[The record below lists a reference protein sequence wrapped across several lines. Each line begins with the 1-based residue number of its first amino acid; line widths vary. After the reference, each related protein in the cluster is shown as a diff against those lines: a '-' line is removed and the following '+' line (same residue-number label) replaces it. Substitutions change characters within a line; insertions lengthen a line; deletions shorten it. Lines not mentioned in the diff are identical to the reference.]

1 MKTNLLYLDTETTGN
16 THDDRLC
23 QIAYILESPGN
34 ALVQFESLYNPEKK
48 IPPEA
53 SAVTHITN
61 KMVVDQPTF
70 KSSSQYPEIKKL
82 VEDQHTVFIAH
93 NAVFDIAILKND
105 DIVVDKFICTLR
117 VARHL
122 DPEGKIPRYNL
133 QYLRYFL
140 EIEIDA
146 PAHDALGDVLV
157 LRELFPRLYRS
168 VAREL
173 SIDVPEVITEYNDQI
188 ITAMIEIS
196 SHPSIMRSFTFGK
209 YIGKTVE
216 EVSKIDRGYLQ
227 WMLNEKQKNPSSEE
241 DWIYTL
247 KYFLNNKNP
256 QLF

>member
-1 MKTNLLYLDTETTGN
+1 MNTNLLFLDTETTGN

-23 QIAYILESPGN
+23 QIAYILESHTKEIT
-34 ALVQFESLYNPEKK
+34 QFESLYNPGKK

-61 KMVVDQPTF
+61 KMVADKPLFQDSPDY
-70 KSSSQYPEIKKL
+70 SDIKKL
-82 VEDQHTVFIAH
+82 VEDPDTVFIAH
-93 NAVFDIAILKND
+93 NAVFDIAMLKNEH
-105 DIVVDKFICTLR
+105 INVEKFICTLR

-122 DPEGKIPRYNL
+122 DRDGKIPRYNL

-157 LRELFPRLYRS
+157 LRELFPRLYKS
-168 VAREL
+168 VAKEL
-173 SIDVPEVITEYNDQI
+173 SIEVPEIITEYNEQVLDR
-188 ITAMIEIS
+188 MIEIS

-216 EVSKIDRGYLQ
+216 EVAQIDRGYLE
-227 WMLNEKQKNPSSEE
+227 WMLNEKRKNPSSEE

-247 KYFLNNKNP
+247 EYYLNKKNH